1 MMSNGYHIVFLQHV
15 FVFDFLIKN
24 DLVYCFVHWFCVVFE
39 MVLSVL
45 PSKTYIFFL
54 KHMRFDMLFQF
65 FNVDGSISSISIAS
79 HFTGPSTLGDGLRRL
94 MVGQQARQ
102 TDASRQALEAGHQ
115 PGRHGDPTHQKW
127 LLSH

>member
-65 FNVDGSISSISIAS
+65 SMLMVLSVLSPSHRISLVQ
-79 HFTGPSTLGDGLRRL
+79 GTLGDGLRRL